1 MSELLPFMV
10 FKGVLVAAALAFAVR
25 EVWLLRRVEADPQA
39 TRRLMRVMGGAG
51 MRGLSPEAPSPEA
64 APEPSEP
71 ERAEPPPLRR
81 AA

>member
-10 FKGVLVAAALAFAVR
+10 FKGVLVALALGFAVR
-25 EVWLLRRVEADPQA
+25 ELWLLRRVEADPQA

-51 MRGLSPEAPSPEA
+51 MRRPSPA
-64 APEPSEP
+64 APEPAIAPEP
-71 ERAEPPPLRR
+71 ARPEPVEMPPLRR